1 VSCPLPENLPWP
13 PIIGRMDRYTQF
25 GLRGD
30 ADEQLRRAVRDGFKR
45 AGLSHAQ
52 LTQAMDWY
60 RDHVRPGMHEAKLAE
75 SFAEFAAIKRWGA
88 EQRDAAV
95 SVYGQ
100 VRDQGPAAVMSP
112 APSAEEDAATIAR
125 ASELLRTDPNAY
137 WRDAELQE
145 AQFEALERQEAAP
158 TAEPPTDHMAIE
170 RRVSQQHVDRFA
182 TMLREEPEKYWR
194 SPELQQQHRDAIAGT
209 LLKAPAGEQP
219 GPAAPAD
226 PGQAAVPGPADGGA
240 VRV

>member
-1 VSCPLPENLPWP
+1 
-13 PIIGRMDRYTQF
+13 MDRFTQF

-30 ADEQLRRAVRDGFKR
+30 ADEQFRRAVRDGFKR
-45 AGLSHAQ
+45 AGLSHAH

-60 RDHVRPGMHEAKLAE
+60 RDHVRPGMDEAKLAE
-75 SFAEFAAIKRWGA
+75 SFAEFAATKRWVA

-112 APSAEEDAATIAR
+112 APSAEEDAGTIAR
-125 ASELLRTDPNAY
+125 AQELLRTDPNAY
-137 WRDAELQE
+137 WRDPELQE
-145 AQFEALERQEAAP
+145 AQYEALARQEAAP
-158 TAEPPTDHMAIE
+158 TTAPAIDHYEIE
-170 RRVSQQHVDRFA
+170 RRISQQHVDRFA

-209 LLKAPAGEQP
+209 IREAPAGEQP
-219 GPAAPAD
+219 GPAVPAD
-226 PGQAAVPGPADGGA
+226 PGQTTPPGPSDGGKCS
-240 VRV
+240 VVFPP

>member
-1 VSCPLPENLPWP
+1 
-13 PIIGRMDRYTQF
+13 MDRYTQF

-45 AGLSHAQ
+45 AGLSNAQ
-52 LTQAMDWY
+52 LTQAMEWY
-60 RDHVRPGMHEAKLAE
+60 KDHVRPGMDEAKLAE
-75 SFAEFAAIKRWGA
+75 SFAEFAATKHWGA
-88 EQRDAAV
+88 EHRDAAV

-112 APSAEEDAATIAR
+112 APSTDEDAATLAR
-125 ASELLRTDPNAY
+125 AHELLRTDPNAY
-137 WRDAELQE
+137 WRDVELQE
-145 AQFEALERQEAAP
+145 AQFEALERQGTAP
-158 TAEPPTDHMAIE
+158 TAEPPIDHMEIE

-209 LLKAPAGEQP
+209 IREAPAGEQP

-226 PGQAAVPGPADGGA
+226 PGQTTPSGPADGGA

>member
-1 VSCPLPENLPWP
+1 
-13 PIIGRMDRYTQF
+13 MDRYSQF

-45 AGLSHAQ
+45 AGLSSTQ
-52 LTQAMDWY
+52 LTQAMVWY
-60 RDHVRPGMHEAKLAE
+60 KDHVRPGMDEAKLAE
-75 SFAEFAAIKRWGA
+75 SFAEFAATKRWGA

-112 APSAEEDAATIAR
+112 APSTEEDAATLAR
-125 ASELLRTDPNAY
+125 AHELLRTDPNAY
-137 WRDAELQE
+137 WRDVELQE
-145 AQFEALERQEAAP
+145 TQFEALERQGTAP
-158 TAEPPTDHMAIE
+158 TAEPPIDHMEIE

-194 SPELQQQHRDAIAGT
+194 SAELQQQHRDAIAGT
-209 LLKAPAGEQP
+209 IREAPAGEQP
-219 GPAAPAD
+219 EAAPAD
-226 PGQAAVPGPADGGA
+226 SGQATPPGPADGGA